1 VKCLFIKTSAFETND
16 KVYIGVLVR
25 VKQVGTVVRNQS
37 VEGKR
42 IHWVLVGS
50 RNNLERYL
58 INIVTLF
65 TIN

>member
-1 VKCLFIKTSAFETND
+1 MTKFT
-16 KVYIGVLVR
+16 IGVLVR

-58 INIVTLF
+58 INILTLF